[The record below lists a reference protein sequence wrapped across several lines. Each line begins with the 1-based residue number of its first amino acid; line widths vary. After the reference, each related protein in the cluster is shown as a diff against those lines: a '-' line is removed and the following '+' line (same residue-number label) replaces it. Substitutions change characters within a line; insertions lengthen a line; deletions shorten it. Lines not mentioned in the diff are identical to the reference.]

1 MFVII
6 VGCSPTGYQLAKL
19 LLVQQHEVAIL
30 EKSASRC
37 QMLLEEIGSI
47 VIQGDGTDLVDLRRA
62 GVTRADT
69 VVAVTGQDE
78 TNLVVCQL
86 VRHAFSVRRTVAT
99 IKDPKNQ
106 PIFRLLGVDAV
117 VDISDL
123 ILDHLERSIVGS
135 SYNYLAHLRSP
146 GALLVSLTIPEDA
159 GIIGSTLSQ
168 IRLRISQ
175 PAHGNYADED
185 AGERE
190 DTIQPVLDRS
200 FVSVVLRGDRHLQA
214 EGNLALQANDEVI
227 AVTCVDEEAALYE
240 ILTGV

>member
-6 VGCSPTGYQLAKL
+6 VGCSPTGYHLAKL
-19 LLVQQHEVAIL
+19 LLVQQHEVVIL
-30 EKSASRC
+30 DKRLSRY
-37 QMLLEEIGSI
+37 QMVWEEMGS
-47 VIQGDGTDLVDLRRA
+47 VVLQGDGTDLVDLRRA

-86 VRHAFSVRRTVAT
+86 ARHAFSVHRTVAT

-123 ILDHLERSIVGS
+123 ILDNLERSIVDNG
-135 SYNYLAHLRSP
+135 YNHLAHLRSP
-146 GALLVSLTIPEDA
+146 NALLVSLTIPEDS
-159 GIIGSTLSQ
+159 GIIGRRLSD
-168 IRLRISQ
+168 IKLRISN
-175 PAHGNYADED
+175 PPNRDED
-185 AGERE
+185 EETGAE
-190 DTIQPVLDRS
+190 PVKFALQRS
-200 FVSVVLRGDRHLQA
+200 FVSVVLRGDRTFQA
-214 EGNLALQANDEVI
+214 SDDLELRANDEVI
-227 AVTCVDEEAALYE
+227 AVTCVDEESALYE